1 MSLIEATS
9 ENGRIATFTLM
20 IMITPNNRGKL
31 KLFNLE
37 LASYSTFCVHFEVL
51 KISTSI
57 VREKFRFREL
67 AKLRTWLS
75 VHREFT
81 SISRKNLNNWFD
93 TDARSEKWWEEGAQL
108 NGFSTG
114 SAKVVFFKY

>member
-37 LASYSTFCVHFEVL
+37 LASDSTFCVHFEVL

-81 SISRKNLNNWFD
+81 SISRKNLKNWFD